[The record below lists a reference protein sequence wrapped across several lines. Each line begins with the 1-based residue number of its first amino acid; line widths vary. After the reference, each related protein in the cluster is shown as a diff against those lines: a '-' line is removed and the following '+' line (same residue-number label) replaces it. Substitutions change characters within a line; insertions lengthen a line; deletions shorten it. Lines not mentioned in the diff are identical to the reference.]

1 MPRLAAP
8 LITYVL
14 GDDTERTV
22 QPVNADLLRWD
33 RTRNA
38 KKWPGP
44 DDAPFLWLTFLAWAA
59 LKRQG
64 DIDMS
69 LEDFEGQCLSV
80 AAYGDETIAD
90 PTRPGAVPG

>member
-1 MPRLAAP
+1 MARLAAP

-14 GDDTERTV
+14 AEGDPERTV
-22 QPVNADLLRWD
+22 QPINADLLRWD

-69 LEDFEGQCLSV
+69 LEDFETQCLSV
-80 AAYGDETIAD
+80 AAYGDVTVD
-90 PTRPGAVPG
+90 PTQPEPVPG

>member
-1 MPRLAAP
+1 MARLAAP

-14 GDDTERTV
+14 GDGDEKTV

-59 LKRQG
+59 LKRLG
-64 DIDMS
+64 EVDVS
-69 LEDFEGQCLSV
+69 LEEFEDLCVSV
-80 AAYGDETIAD
+80 AAYGETETG
-90 PTRPGAVPG
+90 PTRPGAGPG